1 MVDPKRMRQI
11 PKMDQLMASETGRQ
25 LAEDYG
31 YQETLQA
38 ARTAA
43 DQIRQDP
50 GKDPEDIFKDIR
62 AILQKQKRRHMTHV
76 INGTGVILH
85 TNLGRAHIGEESAE
99 HVVRLM
105 TGYTNLELNLETGKR
120 GSRQASFEQDLKVLT
135 GAEAVVAVNNNAA
148 AVLLML
154 TVLASERQVCVS
166 RGELVEIGGKFRIPE
181 VMEQSGGRLVEV
193 GTTNRTYLE
202 DYTAAVTEDTAA
214 FLKVHTSN
222 YQITGFTCAPSVK
235 ELAEEAHKRMLYLLV
250 DLGSGDLGYISG
262 TDPEKTVRSVLAQ
275 GADLV
280 AFSGDK
286 LMGGPQ
292 AGILAGKKELIARIK
307 KHPLMRALRIDKF
320 TAAVLD
326 ETVRLYKESE
336 EMKIPVLEMLSRSQ
350 GKMEEMAGILLKS
363 LRNEVGNHVQ
373 LQIVDTLGTTGGG
386 SMPGK
391 DLPGKGFS
399 IRSSR
404 LSVMDLEER
413 LRHSTPPVI
422 GKIEKDQVV
431 LDMRTIFP
439 GELEELSD
447 VIKKVLAV

>member
-1 MVDPKRMRQI
+1 
-11 PKMDQLMASETGRQ
+11 
-25 LAEDYG
+25 
-31 YQETLQA
+31 
-38 ARTAA
+38 
-43 DQIRQDP
+43 
-50 GKDPEDIFKDIR
+50 
-62 AILQKQKRRHMTHV
+62 
-76 INGTGVILH
+76 
-85 TNLGRAHIGEESAE
+85 
-99 HVVRLM
+99 
-105 TGYTNLELNLETGKR
+105 
-120 GSRQASFEQDLKVLT
+120 
-135 GAEAVVAVNNNAA
+135 
-148 AVLLML
+148 
-154 TVLASERQVCVS
+154 
-166 RGELVEIGGKFRIPE
+166 
-181 VMEQSGGRLVEV
+181 
-193 GTTNRTYLE
+193 
-202 DYTAAVTEDTAA
+202 
-214 FLKVHTSN
+214 
-222 YQITGFTCAPSVK
+222 
-235 ELAEEAHKRMLYLLV
+235 
-250 DLGSGDLGYISG
+250 
-262 TDPEKTVRSVLAQ
+262 
-275 GADLV
+275 
-280 AFSGDK
+280 
-286 LMGGPQ
+286 
-292 AGILAGKKELIARIK
+292 
-307 KHPLMRALRIDKF
+307 MRALRIDKF